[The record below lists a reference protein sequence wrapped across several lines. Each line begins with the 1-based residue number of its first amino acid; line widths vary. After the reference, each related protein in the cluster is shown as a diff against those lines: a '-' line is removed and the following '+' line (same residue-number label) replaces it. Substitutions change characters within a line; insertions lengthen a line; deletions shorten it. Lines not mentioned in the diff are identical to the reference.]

1 MGAGDPPPFLCL
13 LRPSHASVG
22 TADVAAMPT
31 SSLAGRATPVNGW
44 QLSPNTRDCP
54 SRLASRPSRQR
65 PTEPPRYMGGTFTAS
80 RLRMH
85 AHRADVGAS
94 APTPRRPGL

>member
-13 LRPSHASVG
+13 LRRSHASVG
-22 TADVAAMPT
+22 TADVAAMHT
-31 SSLAGRATPVNGW
+31 SSMGRPCHPGEWVAAI
-44 QLSPNTRDCP
+44 PNTRDCP
-54 SRLASRPSRQR
+54 SRLAGRPSRQR

-85 AHRADVGAS
+85 AHRVEVGAS